1 MENHVSP
8 VNKYAAA
15 VAVLFQNS
23 ILLAKRV
30 ESWNGKPVPYGGYW
44 SVFGGTIE
52 EGENPMMC
60 AVRELEEES
69 QIKISITDL
78 KFIKKIIDHN
88 LEFVFYVTEVPN
100 LINPVLNEEHSE
112 FGWFSIDALN
122 NFQEDIDPKIVECV
136 LLHQRSQL
144 ID

>member
-8 VNKYAAA
+8 VNKYAAG

-60 AVRELEEES
+60 AVRELEEEA

>member
-1 MENHVSP
+1 MENHVSR
-8 VNKYAAA
+8 VNKYAAG

-44 SVFGGTIE
+44 SIFGGTIE

-69 QIKISITDL
+69 EIKISITDL
-78 KFIKKIIDHN
+78 KFIKKIIDHDV
-88 LEFVFYVTEVPN
+88 EFVFYVTEVPS

-112 FGWFSIDALN
+112 FGWFAIDALN
-122 NFQEDIDPKIVECV
+122 NFQEDIDPKIVECI
-136 LLHQRSQL
+136 LLHRRSPPVN
-144 ID
+144 

>member
-1 MENHVSP
+1 MSP
-8 VNKYAAA
+8 VNKYAAG

-44 SVFGGTIE
+44 SIFGGTIE

-78 KFIKKIIDHN
+78 KFIKKIIDHDV
-88 LEFVFYVTEVPN
+88 EFVFYVTEVPS

-112 FGWFSIDALN
+112 FGWFAIDALN
-122 NFQEDIDPKIVECV
+122 NFQEDIDPKIVECI
-136 LLHQRSQL
+136 LLHRRSPPVN
-144 ID
+144 

>member
-8 VNKYAAA
+8 VNKYAAG
-15 VAVLFQNS
+15 VAVLFENS
-23 ILLAKRV
+23 ILLAKRI
-30 ESWNGKPVPYGGYW
+30 EFWEGKPIPYGGYW
-44 SVFGGTIE
+44 SIFGGTIE
-52 EGENPMMC
+52 EDESPMMC
-60 AVRELEEES
+60 AVRELEEEA

-78 KFIKKIIDHN
+78 KFIKKIIDHDV
-88 LEFVFYVTEVPN
+88 EFVFYVTKIKS
-100 LINPVLNEEHSE
+100 LINPILNEEHSE

-136 LLHQRSQL
+136 LLHQRSQP